1 MFLGL
6 LAVLLLLGL
15 GLPLVVILVLIVV
28 LIAVLILVLIA
39 VLILILVLIAVFHWF
54 ISSEFHFADWSA
66 PIAYPLWHY
75 LSLDLKI
82 SPANQ
87 PKTTAAAMPPAVAVR
102 PPVKIPRKPFS
113 STASLTPLAR
123 E

>member
-15 GLPLVVILVLIVV
+15 GLPLVVILVLIV
-28 LIAVLILVLIA
+28 VLIA